1 MKFLIYTSL
10 RMNLQVFFQIT
21 IEVQVNILEA
31 LNFYVI
37 LCGQL
42 VANPSLPARGL
53 ALIVAL
59 QVNVNITQSFIPVI

>member
-1 MKFLIYTSL
+1 
-10 RMNLQVFFQIT
+10 MNLQVFFQIT

-42 VANPSLPARGL
+42 VANPPVPAGKRTG
-53 ALIVAL
+53 IDYR
-59 QVNVNITQSFIPVI
+59 TTG

>member
-42 VANPSLPARGL
+42 VVNPAVPASKRTG
-53 ALIVAL
+53 IDYR
-59 QVNVNITQSFIPVI
+59 TTG